1 MQTLNGIRKALLW
14 AVGFRIQD
22 LFRIRSRFCGTRNN
36 LVLRSFSVRH
46 VVRYI
51 NCESSCLTNLTAFQD
66 CLVVIRTIADK
77 TVILQQ
83 QTMLKGWND
92 NPAPHLGNVG
102 FCQLRVQIN

>member
-36 LVLRSFSVRH
+36 LVLRPFGVRH

-51 NCESSCLTNLTAFQD
+51 NRESSSLTNLATFQD
-66 CLVVIRTIADK
+66 RLIIIRAIADK
-77 TVILQQ
+77 AVILQQ
-83 QTMLKGWND
+83 QTMVKGWND
-92 NPAPHLGNVG
+92 NPVSLN
-102 FCQLRVQIN
+102 